1 MEFKVNRENS
11 IKNKIDNLKN
21 LAKEHNLKV
30 VFRNK
35 TTNAGD
41 FTFFVYKAE
50 GGKYIVGF
58 DGYWKTWDKNLSFNK
73 CYNYTV
79 NFIENYKD

>member
-1 MEFKVNRENS
+1 M
-11 IKNKIDNLKN
+11 L
-21 LAKEHNLKV
+21 
-30 VFRNK
+30 
-35 TTNAGD
+35 GD

-50 GGKYIVGF
+50 GGRYIVGF

-79 NFIENYKD
+79 NFIETYKD